1 MHPKQ
6 KVPSKIRNNNFYEL
20 LVLSVKLIFF
30 HTRKKRVKYLC
41 FSMQESPISNEK
53 TKIKQMDPGCAEYVR
68 QAGQATRGSLFSPC
82 DEPNTGSEH
91 VNLRFTDVQTLWLC
105 EV

>member
-1 MHPKQ
+1 MWVHMHPKQ

-30 HTRKKRVKYLC
+30 HIRKKRVKYLC

-53 TKIKQMDPGCAEYVR
+53 TKIKQMDPGCAECT
-68 QAGQATRGSLFSPC
+68 AGSPG
-82 DEPNTGSEH
+82 N
-91 VNLRFTDVQTLWLC
+91 
-105 EV
+105 